1 MAESLLLAGRVSD
14 ARRALERLRERLGAN
29 RAVLALSVARL
40 GDGIGNSILIIVI
53 PLYVA
58 RLPAPWFPLPRSVL
72 VGILIALYGLVNSA
86 AQPLTGALSDWTG
99 RRKLFIQLGLA
110 VMACATAAF
119 VLATRYRDL
128 LVIRAFQG
136 IGFALT
142 IPASMAIM
150 TAVTERKTRGGAMG
164 VFTTF
169 RMIGF
174 AVGPLIGGL
183 VQVHF
188 GFAAAFLTGTGFLV
202 AGLVAV
208 QAWVEDPPAG
218 RDEAAAGG
226 EFRVFDTGLLSGGLL
241 ALGGAMFVM
250 AAAIAMMSTLEN
262 AFNERLHQSAIGF
275 GVAFSALTV
284 SRLVSQVPL
293 GSLSDRLGRRPLII
307 AGLLFLAPTTALLGV
322 AASTLQLTGVRLAQ
336 GLASAAVAAPAFALA
351 GDLSTVGGE
360 GRQLSVLTMGFGLG
374 IALGPLLAGLLAL
387 VSFETPF
394 LLGAA
399 LALIAAWIVYRY
411 APETRGE
418 RADA

>member
-1 MAESLLLAGRVSD
+1 
-14 ARRALERLRERLGAN
+14 
-29 RAVLALSVARL
+29 
-40 GDGIGNSILIIVI
+40 
-53 PLYVA
+53 
-58 RLPAPWFPLPRSVL
+58 
-72 VGILIALYGLVNSA
+72 VNSA

-128 LVIRAFQG
+128 LIIRAFQG

-169 RMIGF
+169 RMLGF

-208 QAWVEDPPAG
+208 QVWVEDPPAG
-218 RDEAAAGG
+218 RDEAAGG

-262 AFNERLHQSAIGF
+262 TFNQRLHQSAIGF

-411 APETRGE
+411 APETRGD

>member
-1 MAESLLLAGRVSD
+1 MAESLRFAGPVSD
-14 ARRALERLRERLGAN
+14 ARRALERLRIRLGAN

-58 RLPAPWFPLPRSVL
+58 RLPAPWFRLPRSVL
-72 VGILIALYGLVNSA
+72 VGILIALYGLVNAA
-86 AQPLTGALSDWTG
+86 AQPLTGALSDRTG
-99 RRKLFIQLGLA
+99 RRKLFIQIGLA

-128 LVIRAFQG
+128 LIIRAFQG

-150 TAVTERKTRGGAMG
+150 TAVTEPKTRGGAMG

-169 RMIGF
+169 RMVGF

-183 VQVHF
+183 IEVHF
-188 GFAAAFLTGTGFLV
+188 GFSAAFLTGTAFIV

-208 QAWVEDPPAG
+208 QAWVEDPPAE
-218 RDEAAAGG
+218 RDEAAGG
-226 EFRVFDTGLLSGGLL
+226 EFRVFDPALLSPGLLS
-241 ALGGAMFVM
+241 LGGAMFVM
-250 AAAIAMMSTLEN
+250 AATIAMMSTLEN
-262 AFNERLHQSAIGF
+262 AFNQRLHQSAVGF

-284 SRLVSQVPL
+284 SRLLSQVPL

-307 AGLLFLAPTTALLGV
+307 IGLLFLAPTTALLGV

-351 GDLSTVGGE
+351 GDLSTAGGE

-387 VSFETPF
+387 VSFESPF

-399 LALIAAWIVYRY
+399 LALLAAWIVYRY
-411 APETRGE
+411 APETRGD

>member
-1 MAESLLLAGRVSD
+1 MSD
-14 ARRALERLRERLGAN
+14 AGGALERLKERLGVN

-86 AQPLTGALSDWTG
+86 AQPFAGALSDRTG
-99 RRKLFIQLGLA
+99 RRKLFIQLGLV
-110 VMACATAAF
+110 VMACATTAF
-119 VLATRYRDL
+119 VLAARYRDL

-136 IGFALT
+136 VGFALT

-150 TAVTERKTRGGAMG
+150 TAVTERRTRGGAMG

-169 RMIGF
+169 RMLGF
-174 AVGPLIGGL
+174 ALGPLIGGL
-183 VQVHF
+183 IQVRF
-188 GFAAAFLTGTGFLV
+188 GFTAAFLTGTGFLV

-208 QAWVEDPPAG
+208 QLWVEDPPAE
-218 RDEAAAGG
+218 RDAAVGA
-226 EFRVFDTGLLSGGLL
+226 EFRTFDPDLLSGGLL
-241 ALGGAMFVM
+241 ALGVAMFVM

-262 AFNERLHQSAIGF
+262 AFNQRLGESAVGF
-275 GVAFSALTV
+275 GIAFSALTV
-284 SRLVSQVPL
+284 SRLLSQVPL
-293 GSLSDRLGRRPLII
+293 GSLSDRVGRRPLII
-307 AGLLFLAPTTALLGV
+307 GGLLLLAPTTALLGL

-351 GDLSTVGGE
+351 GDLSTEGGE

-374 IALGPLLAGLLAL
+374 IAVGPLLAGVLAL

-394 LLGAA
+394 LLGAGLA
-399 LALIAAWIVYRY
+399 LAAAWVVYRY

-418 RADA
+418 GADA

>member
-1 MAESLLLAGRVSD
+1 MSDGRGTLA
-14 ARRALERLRERLGAN
+14 RLRERLGAN

-72 VGILIALYGLVNSA
+72 VGILISLYGLVNSA
-86 AQPLTGALSDWTG
+86 AQPLTGALSDRTG
-99 RRKLFIQLGLA
+99 RRKLFIQLGLL
-110 VMACATAAF
+110 VMAFATAAF
-119 VLATRYRDL
+119 ILATRYRDL
-128 LVIRAFQG
+128 LIIRVFQG

-150 TAVTERKTRGGAMG
+150 TEVTERRTRGGAMG

-174 AVGPLIGGL
+174 AAGPLIGGL
-183 VQVHF
+183 VLVHF
-188 GFAAAFLTGTGFLV
+188 GFTAAFLTGTGFVV

-208 QAWVEDPPAG
+208 QVWVEDPQAERDRRAG
-218 RDEAAAGG
+218 GDERARG
-226 EFRVFDTGLLSGGLL
+226 EFRVFDPNLFSGGLL

-262 AFNERLHQSAIGF
+262 AFNQRLDQSAIGF
-275 GVAFSALTV
+275 GIAFSALTV
-284 SRLVSQVPL
+284 SRLLAQVPL
-293 GSLSDRLGRRPLII
+293 GSLSDRIGRRPLII
-307 AGLLFLAPTTALLGV
+307 AGLLALAPTTALLGI

-351 GDLSTVGGE
+351 GDLATEGGE
-360 GRQLSVLTMGFGLG
+360 GRQLSILTMGFGLG
-374 IALGPLLAGLLAL
+374 IAIGPLLAGLLAL

-394 LLGAA
+394 LLGAVLA
-399 LALIAAWIVYRY
+399 LAAAWVVYRY

-418 RADA
+418 RADV